1 MAMFNS
7 NLLVYQRVTQPD
19 APDLP
24 IFSVTIYTRLGAIW
38 AVASHSAE
46 VSQLDPRHK
55 NGGAQK
61 HKTCEV
67 ASKLAQFSGFH
78 SLFTSNLTIH
88 SISSPTNLTWS
99 GLVPSSHARH
109 FQLVPLGDSVRV
121 SSLGRWVEIPM
132 GDRFP
137 SYKPLVTHSSSTDIL
152 WKCQSKTK
160 YKLI

>member
-1 MAMFNS
+1 M
-7 NLLVYQRVTQPD
+7 
-19 APDLP
+19 
-24 IFSVTIYTRLGAIW
+24 
-38 AVASHSAE
+38 
-46 VSQLDPRHK
+46 DPRHK

-61 HKTCEV
+61 HKKTCEV

-88 SISSPTNLTWS
+88 SISSPNNLTWS

-109 FQLVPLGDSVRV
+109 FQLVPRGDSVRV

-160 YKLI
+160 YNKLIEAVTGCTVTQLPLQLNANSDFSLCEFPVSGGQNV